1 MAVGR
6 GTKDERS
13 VIPALREMVGNDYM
27 AFWIAWK
34 YAPDLL
40 PDQCKTFADLSD
52 YYKCI
57 SNKKLTERDC
67 EKFLYIDKVQNA
79 IKWLLKKQKNARM
92 IELYNTWFQAAK
104 NDSNALKEFLKL
116 QDEFFK
122 DAQVSELESILRG
135 VDIPDSDEDDSDD
148 YEMTI

>member
-1 MAVGR
+1 MSLR

-13 VIPALREMVGNDYM
+13 IIPALRDMVGNDYM

-40 PDQCKTFADLSD
+40 PEQCKTFQAFSD

-67 EKFLYIDKVQNA
+67 EKFLYIDKVQNT

-92 IELYNTWFQAAK
+92 IELYNTWFEAAK
-104 NDSNALKEFLKL
+104 KDANALKEFLKL

-135 VDIPDSDEDDSDD
+135 VEIPDSDDESDD
-148 YEMTI
+148 YDMKI

>member
-1 MAVGR
+1 MSLR

-13 VIPALREMVGNDYM
+13 IIPALRDMVGNDYM

-40 PDQCKTFADLSD
+40 PEQCKTFQAFSD

-67 EKFLYIDKVQNA
+67 EKFLYIDKVQNT

-92 IELYNTWFQAAK
+92 IELYNTWFEAAK
-104 NDSNALKEFLKL
+104 KDSNALKEFLKL

-135 VDIPDSDEDDSDD
+135 VEIPDSDDESDD
-148 YEMTI
+148 YDMKI

>member
-1 MAVGR
+1 MSLR

-13 VIPALREMVGNDYM
+13 IIPALRDMVGNDYM

-40 PDQCKTFADLSD
+40 PEQCKTFQAFSD

-67 EKFLYIDKVQNA
+67 EKFLYIDKVQNT

-92 IELYNTWFQAAK
+92 IELYNTWFEAAK
-104 NDSNALKEFLKL
+104 KDANALKEFLKL

-135 VDIPDSDEDDSDD
+135 VEIPDSDEDDSDE
-148 YEMTI
+148 YEMKI

>member
-1 MAVGR
+1 MSLR

-13 VIPALREMVGNDYM
+13 IIPALRDMVGNDYM

-40 PDQCKTFADLSD
+40 PEQCNTFEGFSEH
-52 YYKCI
+52 YKCI

-67 EKFLYIDKVQNA
+67 EKFLYIDKVQNT

-92 IELYNTWFQAAK
+92 IELYNTWFEAAK
-104 NDSNALKEFLKL
+104 KDSNALKEFLKL

-135 VDIPDSDEDDSDD
+135 VEIPDSDEDDSDE
-148 YEMTI
+148 YEMKI